1 VTGHVREAA
10 AALARTALF
19 AGLDAQALDR
29 LARIA
34 KRISFPANGIIF
46 QKGDTGRSLY
56 VIERGR
62 VKIAAS
68 SVHGREVALNLLGP
82 GEIFGEIALVD
93 GGPRTAD
100 AIACDPARLLALER
114 RELIPFLEASPDATL
129 RMLVALARRVRWVS
143 DTFEDA
149 AFLSLPTRL
158 AKRLIF
164 LDRHFGLSGSA
175 GRRLTVSLPQ
185 RELANH
191 LNVTRETI
199 NRLLQEWRDEGLITI
214 DRGVFVLKNMER
226 LARIAESA

>member
-1 VTGHVREAA
+1 MTEHVREVA

-19 AGLDAQALDR
+19 AGLDAHELDH
-29 LARIA
+29 LARMA
-34 KRISFPANGIIF
+34 KRISFAANAVIF
-46 QKGDTGRSLY
+46 HKGDPGRSLY

-68 SVHGREVALNLLGP
+68 SAHGREVALNLLGP
-82 GEIFGEIALVD
+82 GEIFGEIALID
-93 GGPRTAD
+93 GGARTAD
-100 AIACDPARLLALER
+100 AIACDPVRLLALER
-114 RELIPFLEASPDATL
+114 REFIPFLEASPAATL
-129 RMLVALARRVRWVS
+129 RMLVALARRLRWVS

-164 LDRHFGLSGSA
+164 LDRHFGFSGST

-185 RELANH
+185 QELANH

-199 NRLLQEWRDEGLITI
+199 NRLLQEWRDEGLIAI
-214 DRGVFVLKNMER
+214 DRGVIVLKNVDR
-226 LARIAESA
+226 LAQIAESA